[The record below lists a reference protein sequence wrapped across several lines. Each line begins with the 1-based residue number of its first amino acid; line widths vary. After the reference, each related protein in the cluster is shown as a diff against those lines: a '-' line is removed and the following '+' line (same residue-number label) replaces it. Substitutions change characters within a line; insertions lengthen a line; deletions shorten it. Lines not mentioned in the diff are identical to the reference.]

1 MNEADAAFTSADS
14 RVAGPGELVLSNVSK
29 AYETRRGKV
38 TVFRDINLRIRR
50 GERVGILGRNGSGK
64 STLIRIMGN
73 VTPPTTGIVS
83 AGMSVSWPLAFGG
96 AVQGGLTGLDN
107 LKFICRVY
115 GIDIEEA
122 RPFVE
127 KFAELGHYFREP
139 VQGYSSGMRARLAFA
154 LSLAVDF
161 DCILIDEVIAVG
173 DQRFR
178 DRCTQALFDKTRQRA
193 MVLVSHNED
202 MIRHYTDRAFVLV
215 SGVLHAFDEIEAAI
229 AYYNETL
236 FL

>member
-1 MNEADAAFTSADS
+1 MKDGYAIAA
-14 RVAGPGELVLSNVSK
+14 PGELLLSNITK
-29 AYETRRGKV
+29 QYDTRHGKV
-38 TVFRDINLRIRR
+38 TVFRDINMSIRR

-73 VTPPTTGIVS
+73 VTPPTKGRVT

-96 AVQGGLTGLDN
+96 ALQGGLTGLDN

-115 GIDIEEA
+115 DVDLGRV
-122 RPFVE
+122 RPYVE
-127 KFAELGHYFREP
+127 DFAELGRYFHEP
-139 VQGYSSGMRARLAFA
+139 VQGYSSGMRARLAFGI
-154 LSLAVDF
+154 SLAVDF

-193 MVLVSHNED
+193 MVLVSHND
-202 MIRHYTDRAFVLV
+202 DLIRHYTDRAFVLV
-215 SGVLHAFDEIEAAI
+215 SGKLHPFNEIEAAI
-229 AYYNETL
+229 AFYNETL
-236 FL
+236 FV

>member
-1 MNEADAAFTSADS
+1 MFEVDARPHNIDA
-14 RVAGPGELVLSNVSK
+14 RIAGPGELLLTNISK
-29 AYETRRGKV
+29 EYETRRGKV
-38 TVFRDINLRIRR
+38 TVFRDINMRIRR

-73 VTPPTTGIVS
+73 VTPPTSGRVS

-96 AVQGGLTGLDN
+96 AVQSGLTGLDN

-115 GIDIEEA
+115 NVDIA
-122 RPFVE
+122 RLRPFVE
-127 KFAELGHYFREP
+127 DFAELGPYFREP

-215 SGVLHAFDEIEAAI
+215 SGVLHPFTDIEEAI
-229 AYYNETL
+229 AFYNDTL
-236 FL
+236 FV